1 MKSNRGLIVAACL
14 FGSVLSGF
22 ASQGGPKG
30 NSAIQPEVNFER
42 DGYDWLHRHAD
53 VLDTQRTG
61 NPDVVMIGDSITHYW
76 SGEPKAT
83 TVNGRNAW
91 QSTFGNLKVLNLGYG
106 WDRTQ
111 NVLWRLQHGEFVGVH
126 PKTIVLNIGT
136 NNLVG
141 DETARTNT
149 PTEVVAGIKAI
160 LRVLRDRSKESQIYV
175 MAVFP
180 RGFEKG
186 NKLDRTITELNGLL
200 APEIKGDAHIHFLDI
215 GLTMREPD
223 GSIAKETFFDGT
235 HPTEKGYLIWGKA
248 LIEAG
253 AIPGRTSL

>member
-1 MKSNRGLIVAACL
+1 MKSFRVLIASACFIGFGYTSLATQAGL
-14 FGSVLSGF
+14 
-22 ASQGGPKG
+22 KG
-30 NSAIQPEVNFER
+30 NSATQPEVNFER

-53 VLDTQRTG
+53 VLDTQKKG
-61 NPDVVMIGDSITHYW
+61 NPDVVLIGDSITHYW
-76 SGEPKAT
+76 SGEPKAS

-91 QSTFGNLKVLNLGYG
+91 QATFGDLKVLNMGYG

-111 NVLWRLQHGEFVGVH
+111 NVLWRLNHGEFVGIT
-126 PKTIVLNIGT
+126 PKTIILNIGT

-149 PTEVVAGIKAI
+149 PSEVVAGIKAI
-160 LRVLRDRSKESQIYV
+160 LKILRNRSSKSQIFV
-175 MAVFP
+175 MAIFP

-186 NKLDRTITELNGLL
+186 NKLDRTISELNGFL
-200 APEIKGDAHIHFLDI
+200 APAIRGDTHVHFLDI
-215 GLTMREPD
+215 GLKMRDLD
-223 GSIAKETFFDGT
+223 GSISKEVLFDGT

-253 AIPGRTSL
+253 AIPGKPNL

>member
-1 MKSNRGLIVAACL
+1 MKSFQGLVISACL
-14 FGSVLSGF
+14 MGFGLSCL
-22 ASQGGPKG
+22 ASQSGPKG
-30 NSAIQPEVNFER
+30 NSATQPEVNFER

-53 VLDTQRTG
+53 VLDTQKTG

-91 QSTFGNLKVLNLGYG
+91 KATFGDLKVLNMGYG

-111 NVLWRLQHGEFVGVH
+111 NVLWRLQHGEFVGIS
-126 PKTIVLNIGT
+126 PKTVVLNIGT

-141 DETARTNT
+141 DQTARTNT
-149 PTEVVAGIKAI
+149 PAEVVSGIKAI
-160 LRVLRDRSKESQIYV
+160 LKVLRERSKDSQIFV

-186 NKLDRTITELNGLL
+186 NRLDRTITELNGLL
-200 APEIKGDAHIHFLDI
+200 APAIKSDAHVHFLDI
-215 GLTMREPD
+215 GLKMREAD
-223 GSIAKETFFDGT
+223 GSISKETFFDGT
-235 HPTEKGYLIWGKA
+235 HPTEKGYLIWGKE

-253 AIPGRTSL
+253 AIPGRTI